1 MLLCANFNSP
11 FMHWFLSVVQRLFLD
26 LLCCLLSLFVV
37 NWHSYEFSE
46 HCCCFYALSAVSAL
60 TWRSLLWLYS
70 AVLLCTSL
78 SDSSLHNDLVVCIWH
93 IVLLVF
99 MLLSLLLIQICVWAL
114 FCLTS
119 LCVWLFQG
127 SCLMSLL
134 CSIQQCH
141 KLRNSVCQA
150 FCHFSLLQ
158 MLSSCQFCVM
168 FHSTLIQIVQNRWL
182 YKIFSHCHAV
192 SETLI

>member
-1 MLLCANFNSP
+1 
-11 FMHWFLSVVQRLFLD
+11 MHWFLSVVQRLFLD

-119 LCVWLFQG
+119 LNVWLFQS

-134 CSIQQCH
+134 CSVQWYH
-141 KLRNSVCQA
+141 KLRSSVCQT

-158 MLSSCQFCVM
+158 MLSSCQFHIM
-168 FHSTLIQIVQNRWL
+168 FCSTLIQIVQNRWL
-182 YKIFSHCHAV
+182 YKIFSHCHTV